1 MKVRIGNDISVTWT
15 ILDGDGNPYDLTG
28 RDIEV
33 HLRSF
38 YIDIPMEF
46 TTADNVISFTFYGKD
61 QKAPEKYNL
70 LLVENRGGIPMV
82 VYDIENA
89 FELVKHSWERG
100 GGNADGVEVDESV
113 DIVSSLAEGEARK
126 IRIGNDLTIQ
136 WTLYDGDTPYDL
148 TGRDFEIWVT
158 RFGTR
163 QQMTGLSVVGNVVT
177 FTFFGKDQ
185 RIPGKYDLVYI
196 ENKGEAGMVTYDT
209 RDVFELAEHSWDTE
223 GGQESE
229 VVADTIELVSQ
240 ITANGISA
248 EQIIEALG
256 YVPYDKPSGGIPASD
271 LASGV
276 IPDVSG
282 FVETVTPAVKKIWTG
297 TQSQYDALTPADDTI
312 YFIKEDK

>member
-1 MKVRIGNDISVTWT
+1 MKIRIGNDIHVTWT
-15 ILDGDGNPYDLTG
+15 ILDSEGNPYDLSG

-38 YIDIPMEF
+38 YIDIPMQF
-46 TTADNVISFTFYGKD
+46 VATDNVITFTFYGKD

-70 LLVENRGGIPMV
+70 LLIENRGGIPMV
-82 VYDIENA
+82 TYDIENA
-89 FELVKHSWERG
+89 FELVQHSWERG
-100 GGNADGVEVDESV
+100 GESADGVEVDETV
-113 DIVSSLAEGEARK
+113 DIVSTLTEGEARK
-126 IRIGNDLTIQ
+126 IRIGNDLTIK

-163 QQMTGLSVVGNVVT
+163 QKMEGMSVADNVVT

-185 RIPGKYDLVYI
+185 RIPGKYDLLYI
-196 ENKGEAGMVTYDT
+196 ENRGEAGMVTYDT

-229 VVADTIELVSQ
+229 VVADTIELVSS
-240 ITANGISA
+240 IDAGGISA

-256 YVPYDKPSGGIPASD
+256 YTPAD
-271 LASGV
+271 AADAV
-276 IPDVSG
+276 
-282 FVETVTPAVKKIWTG
+282 TTTTPAVHKIWSG
-297 TQSQYDALTPADDTI
+297 TQAQYEQLTPSDDTI
-312 YFIKEDK
+312 YFIKEDA